1 MGARVRVEE
10 CPCCG
15 LAHDGLE
22 LFAAAGASAGA
33 KLKLWYVCP
42 EFGLRVPVDFRE
54 VTPPPARE
62 N

>member
-1 MGARVRVEE
+1 MREAGASSA
-10 CPCCG
+10 
-15 LAHDGLE
+15 AHNQALLLE

-54 VTPPPARE
+54 AAPPPARK